1 VDKLNLQPQYSNASS
16 QRSGSTI
23 EERRSGIT
31 VTRME
36 QTKQNTQNS
45 NINPSE
51 SSTQI
56 NIRISSP
63 DPFDSIPMSADR
75 RIQAY
80 QRITKLL

>member
-1 VDKLNLQPQYSNASS
+1 MDKLNLQPQYSNASS
-16 QRSGSTI
+16 QRSGGTI

-36 QTKQNTQNS
+36 QTKLNSQDS

-51 SSTQI
+51 LSTQV

-63 DPFDSIPMSADR
+63 DPLDSIPMSADR
-75 RIQAY
+75 RINAY

>member
-1 VDKLNLQPQYSNASS
+1 MLNLQPQYSNASS

-36 QTKQNTQNS
+36 QTKLSAQDS
-45 NINPSE
+45 KINPSE
-51 SSTQI
+51 LSTQV

-63 DPFDSIPMSADR
+63 DPLDSIPMSADR